1 MTPQVNNTE
10 TRLVELIQRA
20 TILKNQHTENR
31 KHHLDDLQVATDG
44 NDLTIFPYD
53 CDTEKYMKDLV
64 QAASEL
70 EYTGRM
76 VQRWD
81 KGSFI
86 MALVFKPRAAA
97 PAIKQTITLTRQYY
111 DLVERIY
118 Q

>member
-1 MTPQVNNTE
+1 MTPQANNSE

-20 TILKNQHTENR
+20 TILKNQHTENH

-64 QAASEL
+64 QAAAEL
-70 EYTGRM
+70 EYTCRM

-81 KGSFI
+81 KDASPWHWSSNLGQLLQQSS
-86 MALVFKPRAAA
+86 R
-97 PAIKQTITLTRQYY
+97 R
-111 DLVERIY
+111 
-118 Q
+118 